1 VLLSEV
7 LLLHLLASCLGTDHY
22 TLLHFQCII
31 CVLLADLLA
40 GGPSVRAASVAFGAG
55 FGLGSAWQV
64 CAKDVSGISA
74 RAAGPQP
81 FKTTLVGAGPQLA
94 HSWQQSTSVSFS
106 AVCYHQFARRSVMVA
121 VSPIELRGGFS
132 SSSSSSPHSSYNTS
146 HKCFAAQAT
155 LAARRNDKQH
165 TFLTWVAVN
174 FGVPTAALFGESP
187 LLPLLLLSC
196 LAPVGVFS
204 V

>member
-1 VLLSEV
+1 MLLSEV

-22 TLLHFQCII
+22 TLLLHFQCII
-31 CVLLADLLA
+31 FDLLADLLA

-55 FGLGSAWQV
+55 FGLGSAWQL

-106 AVCYHQFARRSVMVA
+106 
-121 VSPIELRGGFS
+121 S
-132 SSSSSSPHSSYNTS
+132 SMASAICREICDGSIQPH
-146 HKCFAAQAT
+146 
-155 LAARRNDKQH
+155 
-165 TFLTWVAVN
+165 
-174 FGVPTAALFGESP
+174 
-187 LLPLLLLSC
+187 LS
-196 LAPVGVFS
+196 
-204 V
+204 